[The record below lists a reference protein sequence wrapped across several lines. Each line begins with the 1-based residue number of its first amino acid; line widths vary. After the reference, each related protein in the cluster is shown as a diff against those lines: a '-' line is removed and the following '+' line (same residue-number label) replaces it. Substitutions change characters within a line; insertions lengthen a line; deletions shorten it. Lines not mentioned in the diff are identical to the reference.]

1 MHVSPR
7 SLAGAAAAAVFLLAA
22 LPRSPARAD
31 ATKGGSQVTVTLND
45 GFVLQGLDR
54 REGNYEL
61 EEDGVQIFMPS
72 GFFFIDDM
80 ARRQYFSS
88 ELMQKIAPRA
98 EVTEDKI
105 YAKYRDIR
113 LIHPRPVPGVRA
125 VLSVGAWDD
134 KWDRKVHFI
143 GGDGREWTANQR
155 LVVLTPY
162 YAYTQTTD
170 IWNWPAMYLTRE
182 LGPSAVRDLLSS
194 HPDFQLDDKLAPAD
208 RIARH
213 FRYCDFFA
221 QAGWYDESERELDRL
236 LDEKPSDDVKAKVE
250 AARAAINRLRLRE
263 RFETIK
269 KQHNAG
275 EFKLV
280 RKALA
285 DFNDK
290 AADPQTAAAVA
301 AKRDEYAAGD
311 KAMADASRFL
321 DELPKGLS
329 GGPRD
334 AELAR
339 AAAAIRGELALDN
352 LSRLEAFLGQARQ
365 AERERANGRT
375 PSTGPEKL
383 LSLAVT
389 SWLGG
394 LADPDPAT
402 AVKLWRTRDFVQ
414 KYLASAPAERPALLK
429 DYLSN
434 TEGAAGVDDF
444 IRIIP
449 LLPPAEPET
458 KISDDVMQ
466 RKAGAGR
473 NAVSYLLQ
481 LPPEYRTSRNYP
493 VLFVLHQAGEGPD
506 EMLKRWR
513 DAAADNGYILVA
525 PEWNGG
531 GGNYTFS
538 DDEHAT
544 VLETLRDLRRHFA
557 VDSDRVF
564 LFGLGEG
571 GVAAFDIGLSHPDLF
586 AGVLPMSAAPERFAE
601 RYYPNAQFLPFYIVD
616 GDRSG
621 DINKHLREQ
630 FTQWSSKYQMLW
642 IQYKGRGVE
651 WYGGEV
657 PTMFDWMRGKK
668 REFPLQE
675 LGVGKPFRTHRATD
689 NSFYWLTTD
698 GVEDRHINTFAG
710 WKYYIEPATLVGRID
725 LTTNTVSVT
734 TTGLNQVTL
743 WLGRNGQN
751 EPMVNFDKPLTVK
764 WNWNTVLNKKTVAP
778 SVATL
783 LEDLAN
789 RGDRQRL
796 FVAKLEF
803 QGK

>member
-7 SLAGAAAAAVFLLAA
+7 SLAGAAAAAVLVLSALA
-22 LPRSPARAD
+22 PSPVRAD
-31 ATKGGSQVTVTLND
+31 ATKHGSQVTVTLND
-45 GFVLQGLDR
+45 GFVLQGMDR
-54 REGNYEL
+54 REGKNEL

-88 ELMQKIAPRA
+88 GLMQRIAPKA

-134 KWDRKVHFI
+134 KWDRDVKFI
-143 GGDGREWTANQR
+143 GGDDREWTAKQR

-162 YAYTQTTD
+162 YAYTQTID
-170 IWNWPAMYLTRE
+170 VWNWPAMYLTRE
-182 LGPSAVRDLLSS
+182 LGPSAVRELLSS
-194 HPDFQLDDKLAPAD
+194 HPDFQLDPKLAPAD

-221 QAGWYDESERELDRL
+221 QAGWYDEAERELDRL
-236 LDEKPSDDVKAKVE
+236 LDEKPPNDVKAKVE
-250 AARAAINRLRLRE
+250 AARAAINRMRLRE
-263 RFETIK
+263 QFETIK
-269 KQHNAG
+269 KQYNAG
-275 EFKLV
+275 EYKLV

-301 AKRDEYAAGD
+301 AKRDEFAAGD

-321 DELPKGLS
+321 EELPKGLS

-334 AELAR
+334 ADLAR
-339 AAAAIRGELALDN
+339 AAAVIRGELALDN
-352 LSRLEAFLGQARQ
+352 VSRLEAFLGQARQ
-365 AERERANGRT
+365 AERERANCRT

-383 LSLAVT
+383 LSLAVS

-402 AVKLWRTRDFVQ
+402 AVKLWRARDFVQ
-414 KYLASAPAERPALLK
+414 KYLASAPAERQALLK

-449 LLPPAEPET
+449 LLPPAEPEA
-458 KISDDVMQ
+458 KLSDDVMQ

-493 VLFVLHQAGEGPD
+493 VLFVLHQAGEGAE

-531 GGNYTFS
+531 GGVYTFS
-538 DDEHAT
+538 EDEHAT

-601 RYYPNAQFLPFYIVD
+601 RYYPNGQFLPFYIVD

-621 DINKHLREQ
+621 DINKHLRVQ

-743 WLGRNGQN
+743 WLGRNSQN

-778 SVATL
+778 SLETL

>member
-7 SLAGAAAAAVFLLAA
+7 SLAGAAAAAVLLLAV
-22 LPRSPARAD
+22 LPLSAVRAD
-31 ATKGGSQVTVTLND
+31 ATKGGSQVTLTMTD
-45 GFVLQGLDR
+45 GFVFQGMVR
-54 REGNYEL
+54 REGNWEV
-61 EEDGVQIFMPS
+61 EEEGVQIFMPN

-80 ARRQYFSS
+80 ARRQYFSAG
-88 ELMQKIAPRA
+88 LMQKIDPKA

-105 YAKYRDIR
+105 HPKNNDIR
-113 LIHPRPVPGVRA
+113 IIHPRKIPGVRA

-134 KWDRKVHFI
+134 KWGRDVKFI

-155 LVVLTPY
+155 LAVLTPY
-162 YAYTQTTD
+162 YAYTLTTD
-170 IWNWPAMYLTRE
+170 IWNWPAIYLTRE

-194 HPDFQLDDKLAPAD
+194 HPEFQLDPKLDPAD
-208 RIARH
+208 RINRH

-221 QAGWYDESERELDRL
+221 QAGWYDESEHELDRL
-236 LDEKPSDDVKAKVE
+236 LDEKPPDDVKAKVE
-250 AARAAINRLRLRE
+250 AARAALNRMRLRE

-269 KQHNAG
+269 LQHNAG
-275 EFKLV
+275 EYKIV

-290 AADPQTAAAVA
+290 GADPQTAAAVA

-321 DELPKGLS
+321 EELPKRLS

-334 AELAR
+334 AQLAE

-365 AERERANGRT
+365 AERERADGRT
-375 PSTGPEKL
+375 PSTGPEQL

-402 AVKLWRTRDFVQ
+402 AVKLWRARDFVQ
-414 KYLASAPAERPALLK
+414 KYLASAPADRKARLK

-434 TEGAAGVDDF
+434 TESAASVDDF
-444 IRIIP
+444 IKIIP

-466 RKAGAGR
+466 RKAGSGR
-473 NAVSYLLQ
+473 NGVSYLLQ
-481 LPPEYRTSRNYP
+481 LPPEYRPSRNYP
-493 VLFVLHQAGEGPD
+493 VLFVLHQAGEVPED
-506 EMLKRWR
+506 MIKRWR

-525 PEWNGG
+525 PEWNVGS
-531 GGNYTFS
+531 GNYTFGE
-538 DDEHAT
+538 DEHAT
-544 VLETLRDLRRHFA
+544 VLETLRDLRRHFS

-586 AGVLPMSAAPERFAE
+586 AGVLPMSAAPEKFSE
-601 RYYPNAQFLPFYIVD
+601 HYYPNGQFLPFFIVD

-621 DINKHLREQ
+621 DINKNLRWQ
-630 FTQWSSKYQMLW
+630 FTQWSSKYPMVW

-651 WYGGEV
+651 WYGAEV
-657 PTMFDWMRGKK
+657 PTMFDWMRGKR

-675 LGVGKPFRTHRATD
+675 VGLGRPFATHRATD

-698 GVEDRHINTFAG
+698 GVENRYINSFAG
-710 WKYYIEPATLVGRID
+710 WKNIEPATLVGRID
-725 LTTNTVSVT
+725 LVTNTVSLT
-734 TTGLNQVTL
+734 TTGLNQVTV
-743 WLGRNGQN
+743 WLGRNGKN

-778 SVATL
+778 SLETL